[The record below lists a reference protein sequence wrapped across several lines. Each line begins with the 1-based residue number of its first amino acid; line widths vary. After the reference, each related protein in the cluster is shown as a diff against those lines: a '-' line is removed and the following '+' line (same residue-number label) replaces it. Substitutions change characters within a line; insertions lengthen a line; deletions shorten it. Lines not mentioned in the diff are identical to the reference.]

1 MPKITVTQKNLNI
14 PAPKFWRKIE
24 NALLIILIPSIV
36 LVLTN
41 WGFTDEEQLNRI
53 LLLVNVLLTA
63 VVKAIGLILA
73 EDPENDKK

>member
-1 MPKITVTQKNLNI
+1 MPKLNVSQTNLNV
-14 PAPKFWRKIE
+14 PAPKWWRKLE
-24 NALLIILIPSIV
+24 NALLIILIPAIV

-41 WGFTDEEQLNRI
+41 WGFEDEKKLNRI

-73 EDPENDKK
+73 EEPENDKK